1 MKRSKV
7 NLALGIVTA
16 AIIVS
21 VTGSLTGTL
30 AWYAYATRAVLS
42 FTGTSAYASQRL
54 RVGIHD
60 SNHYLLNANNIA
72 SLRANDALEIDE
84 AHDIIWGQEG
94 EGLTGTVISQY
105 LDASPYATKDL
116 PPITTLS
123 RELNSQITTFYKA
136 PLALNTDL
144 HEAPVK
150 SYSVLPLCFKVVG
163 SDNKNLKNQSV
174 WLTGI
179 SVINVPRTPTEQPK
193 DLAPALRIYVENK
206 YAIDHADDNDSTN
219 IYNDHR
225 YFLIKATDT
234 SATVGDTV
242 MAGTL
247 DLKGDG
253 TYDYAYDA
261 TRHGYYEVVYGDY
274 GQYQDTT
281 IVPQY
286 NTDAYVVPEEEQ
298 NYQLDDVNGT
308 GKTVASTFLAKH
320 ADNVFTAKF
329 GTGGIDRKKAL
340 HDTISTIAPVTSSE
354 TGHYIDW
361 SGKPVARTEDVADET
376 ANNADLIAYCNLTFY
391 LEGWD
396 HAIIDEVIS
405 ASFNLGLQF
414 EVDRL

>member
-1 MKRSKV
+1 MKRSRV

-54 RVGIHD
+54 RVGIYD
-60 SNHYLLNANNIA
+60 SNHYLLNDNNIA
-72 SLRANDALEIDE
+72 SLRANEDLEIDE
-84 AHDIIWGQEG
+84 AHSIIWGQEG

-123 RELNSQITTFYKA
+123 RELNSQITKFYKA

-193 DLAPALRIYVENK
+193 DLAPALRIYVENQ

-225 YFLIKATDT
+225 YFLIKATDSSD
-234 SATVGDTV
+234 SAGETVV
-242 MAGTL
+242 AGTL

-253 TYDYAYDA
+253 TYDYVYDTA
-261 TRHGYYEVVYGDY
+261 RQGYYEVVYGDY
-274 GQYQDTT
+274 GQYADST

-286 NTDAYVVPEEEQ
+286 NSSAYVVPEQ
-298 NYQLDDVNGT
+298 NYGLDDVNGT
-308 GKTVASTFLAKH
+308 NKTVASTFLAKH

-329 GTGGIDRKKAL
+329 DSMSLKKAK
-340 HDTISTIAPVTSSE
+340 HDTLTTIAPVASSE
-354 TGHYIDW
+354 TGHYLEW
-361 SGKPVARTEDVADET
+361 SGKPVARTNDVADEV
-376 ANNADLIAYCNLTFY
+376 ANNNDLIAYCNLTFY